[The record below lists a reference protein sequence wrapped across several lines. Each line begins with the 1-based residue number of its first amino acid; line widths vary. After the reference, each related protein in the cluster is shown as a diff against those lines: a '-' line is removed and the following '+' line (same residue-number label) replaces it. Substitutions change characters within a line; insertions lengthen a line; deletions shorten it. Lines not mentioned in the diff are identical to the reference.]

1 MARQVIDTRF
11 QPSFL
16 VLHGILWRGERHLA
30 GCTLAVPQGDGR
42 GGVVPRLLEAPVVQP
57 RLRPQ
62 QKRAFVRGEHA
73 DDQGR
78 D

>member
-1 MARQVIDTRF
+1 
-11 QPSFL
+11 
-16 VLHGILWRGERHLA
+16 
-30 GCTLAVPQGDGR
+30 
-42 GGVVPRLLEAPVVQP
+42 VQP